1 MAASPA
7 PHSLDNLPPASR
19 AVVKNA
25 GDAAVDAAVGA
36 LLGVSLPVAS
46 HDSVVGEFTRQLAAT
61 LPPLDPALLGGVSPE
76 KAAATLQAYMR
87 GRFSAALE
95 AHRLLAAAGAAGG
108 GGGPPAAGAAAIG
121 APQPQ
126 PLPTAP
132 PPPAPPPAPAAP
144 PPPPPAA
151 SPPVAAAQPV
161 PPAAPAAQRFSSP
174 LPSPRPAYAPPFS
187 STGGAGLPPAA
198 MPSFGMAP
206 QAGPAQPGS
215 PAPYDAG
222 RSASP
227 LVGVLQ
233 PRGRGGARSP
243 LPLRAEPPSPQPL
256 RHDAPPA
263 PMPPLSPL
271 SQRAASPLPP
281 PAAAVAR
288 AVDASLGAAAIRAEQ
303 MAAARG
309 AGSASAGATAA
320 ASIWAGPS
328 RAAAAQR
335 SITPPPAYTLRGAG
349 LAPPSGP
356 GGRAITPTHARAAE
370 ALARAAEAAA
380 FVRSAMAARDVP
392 EPTEASTE
400 ERALDALD
408 TVGRL
413 VRVDFRA
420 PSPLAGRTASP
431 LPGGAAMSATP
442 WQAQAAQQR
451 SPSPLTAPV
460 AGMSASAAEMSSLR
474 DALEQA
480 AANRRA
486 AKAAAD
492 EALAAARNAMPRLP
506 PPTSNSPP
514 PMADTPRAQP
524 AAALAP
530 SAARSISPRPQ
541 PAPATAAADAAAWMA
556 AVNAPAQP
564 SSPDAVRVAARV
576 TDATVALRARL
587 AQAGIAQGADG
598 RPLPAGTPPP
608 LAPRAEPVRAPPAAQ
623 SAMSMLYAMLFGAEE
638 ERDERASAGP
648 AKSPRARGCFAA
660 VPVEAPAQIQS
671 ASTLPAGVKPQ
682 GVRSAS
688 PLPGPG
694 QPAGQ
699 PRSGS
704 PLPPAMLAM
713 AFEQARANDLAAQR
727 AAAQA
732 QAAAQAAAGGGAA
745 AAAASAA
752 SAQAAAARNAAREQA
767 RAAVEAAQ
775 HAADAAAAHLAANAA
790 GGHPGTLGA
799 AAFGANAAAS
809 ALRQPQSPV
818 GGATWPPPLAQVGP
832 PAAMRSLQMDPQRI
846 APSPPGSPRGSGGGI
861 PSVYHAGAGTAVP
874 PARQYAPSPSPPRA
888 PTQPRWIAPPASAAA
903 SGAAAAAVERA
914 RMAVGR
920 TSPALSALASGDYAA
935 SGVSMAPEVSAE
947 LDMFMAAVGAATGPA
962 GVEAAMRRAAT
973 PGPPTRPGSSLGAYA
988 PPARPGSSL
997 GFTYG

>member
-1 MAASPA
+1 
-7 PHSLDNLPPASR
+7 
-19 AVVKNA
+19 
-25 GDAAVDAAVGA
+25 
-36 LLGVSLPVAS
+36 
-46 HDSVVGEFTRQLAAT
+46 
-61 LPPLDPALLGGVSPE
+61 
-76 KAAATLQAYMR
+76 
-87 GRFSAALE
+87 
-95 AHRLLAAAGAAGG
+95 
-108 GGGPPAAGAAAIG
+108 
-121 APQPQ
+121 
-126 PLPTAP
+126 
-132 PPPAPPPAPAAP
+132 
-144 PPPPPAA
+144 
-151 SPPVAAAQPV
+151 
-161 PPAAPAAQRFSSP
+161 
-174 LPSPRPAYAPPFS
+174 
-187 STGGAGLPPAA
+187 
-198 MPSFGMAP
+198 
-206 QAGPAQPGS
+206 
-215 PAPYDAG
+215 
-222 RSASP
+222 
-227 LVGVLQ
+227 
-233 PRGRGGARSP
+233 
-243 LPLRAEPPSPQPL
+243 
-256 RHDAPPA
+256 
-263 PMPPLSPL
+263 
-271 SQRAASPLPP
+271 
-281 PAAAVAR
+281 
-288 AVDASLGAAAIRAEQ
+288 VDASLGAAAIRAEQ

-349 LAPPSGP
+349 LPAAGP
-356 GGRAITPTHARAAE
+356 GGRAMTPTQARAAE

-392 EPTEASTE
+392 EPTEASSE

-413 VRVDFRA
+413 MRVDFRA
-420 PSPLAGRTASP
+420 PSPLSGSRNASP
-431 LPGGAAMSATP
+431 LPAGAAVSAAP
-442 WQAQAAQQR
+442 WQNTQQR
-451 SPSPLTAPV
+451 RGASPLTAPV
-460 AGMSASAAEMSSLR
+460 AGMSGAASEMSSLR

-506 PPTSNSPP
+506 PPTSYSPP
-514 PMADTPRAQP
+514 PMAVTPRAQP
-524 AAALAP
+524 AAAMAP
-530 SAARSISPRPQ
+530 SAARHISPRPQ

-608 LAPRAEPVRAPPAAQ
+608 LAPRAEPARPPAAAQ
-623 SAMSMLYAMLFGAEE
+623 SAMSLLYAMLFGAEE

-648 AKSPRARGCFAA
+648 AKSLRARGCFTA
-660 VPVEAPAQIQS
+660 VPVEAPPVQTTQAMTS
-671 ASTLPAGVKPQ
+671 SLPGGVKPQ

-688 PLPGPG
+688 PLLGPG
-694 QPAGQ
+694 VQQP

-727 AAAQA
+727 VAAQA
-732 QAAAQAAAGGGAA
+732 QAAAQVAASGG

-775 HAADAAAAHLAANAA
+775 HAANAAAAHLAGNASPSLA
-790 GGHPGTLGA
+790 GGGHPGTLGA
-799 AAFGANAAAS
+799 AAAGANAAAS
-809 ALRQPQSPV
+809 ALRQPQSPR
-818 GGATWPPPLAQVGP
+818 GGATWPPPVLQAVP
-832 PAAMRSLQMDPQRI
+832 PATAVHQLQMDPQRI
-846 APSPPGSPRGSGGGI
+846 APSPPGSSRRSGGGI
-861 PSVYHAGAGTAVP
+861 PSVYHAGAGAAVAP
-874 PARQYAPSPSPPRA
+874 SRQYAPSPSPPRA
-888 PTQPRWIAPPASAAA
+888 QAQQQPRWMAPPASAAV

-920 TSPALSALASGDYAA
+920 TSPALNALASGDYAA
-935 SGVSMAPEVSAE
+935 SSVSMAPEVSAE

-973 PGPPTRPGSSLGAYA
+973 PGPPARPGSSLGAYA